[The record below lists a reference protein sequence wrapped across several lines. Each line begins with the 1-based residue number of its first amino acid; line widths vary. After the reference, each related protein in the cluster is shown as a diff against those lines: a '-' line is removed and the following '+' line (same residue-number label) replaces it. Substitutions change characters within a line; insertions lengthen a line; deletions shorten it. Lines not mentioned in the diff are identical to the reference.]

1 MQEII
6 LRLLQS
12 FFEEDYGRGDVTSE
26 ALIPKDMQ
34 VEGQIVAK
42 EDGIIAG
49 LEEVLA
55 FMIHHGLK
63 VEEKARDGGR
73 ISNRQVVA
81 KITGNA
87 RKMLSLERVC
97 LNLLGHLSGVATA
110 TARAVS
116 IAERAKKGVRVAA
129 TRKTTPGFRL
139 LEKKAIELGGG
150 DPHRLDLQDM
160 VLIKNNHIALAG
172 SVKKAVLLAKKRVSF
187 SKKIEIE
194 VSSMPDAIEAARA
207 GADVIML
214 DNMRPAEIRNV
225 VNELKDLGLRNAL
238 IEASGGVDF
247 DNLAEYAKTG
257 VDIVSMGMLTHSVKG
272 LDFSMR
278 IKPMKS

>member
-1 MQEII
+1 MQESI

-12 FFEEDYGRGDVTSE
+12 FFEEDYGRGDVTTE

-34 VEGQIVAK
+34 AEGQIVAK

-55 FMIHHGLK
+55 FMDHHGLK
-63 VEEKARDGGR
+63 IEEKAKDGQR
-73 ISNRQVVA
+73 ISNGQVVA

-87 RKMLSLERVC
+87 RKMLALERVC
-97 LNLLGHLSGVATA
+97 LNLLGHLGGVATA

-116 IAERAKKGVRVAA
+116 ISERAKKGVRVAA

-172 SVKKAVLLAKKRVSF
+172 SVKKAVSLAKKRVSF

-194 VSSMPDAIEAARA
+194 VSSMQDAIEAARA

-225 VNELKDLGLRNAL
+225 VNELKKLGLRNVL
-238 IEASGGVDF
+238 IEASGGVNF
-247 DNLAEYAKTG
+247 ENLAEYAKTG
-257 VDIVSMGMLTHSVKG
+257 VDIVSMGLLTHSVKG

>member
-1 MQEII
+1 MQESI

-12 FFEEDYGRGDVTSE
+12 FFEEDYGRGDVTTE

-34 VEGQIVAK
+34 AEGQIVAK
-42 EDGIIAG
+42 EDGVIAG

-55 FMIHHGLK
+55 FVAHHGLG

-73 ISNRQVVA
+73 ISNGQVVA

-87 RKMLSLERVC
+87 RKMLALERVC

-116 IAERAKKGVRVAA
+116 IAERARKGVRVAS

-160 VLIKNNHIALAG
+160 VLIKNNHVALAG
-172 SVKKAVLLAKKRVSF
+172 SVKKAVSLAKKNVSF

-194 VSSMPDAIEAARA
+194 VSSMQDAIEAARA

-225 VNELKDLGLRNAL
+225 VNELKNLGLRDVL
-238 IEASGGVDF
+238 IEASGGVNF
-247 DNLAEYAKTG
+247 ENLGEYAKTG

-278 IKPMKS
+278 IRPMKS

>member
-1 MQEII
+1 MQESI

-12 FFEEDYGRGDVTSE
+12 FFEEDYGRGDVTTES
-26 ALIPKDMQ
+26 LIPKDMQ
-34 VEGQIVAK
+34 AEGQIVAK

-55 FMIHHGLK
+55 FMDHHGLK
-63 VEEKARDGGR
+63 IEEKAKDGQR
-73 ISNRQVVA
+73 ISNGQVVA

-87 RKMLSLERVC
+87 RKMLALERVC

-116 IAERAKKGVRVAA
+116 ISERAKKGVRVAA

-139 LEKKAIELGGG
+139 LEKKAIALGGG

-172 SVKKAVLLAKKRVSF
+172 SIKKAVSLAKKRVSF

-194 VSSMPDAIEAARA
+194 VSSMQDAIEAARA

-225 VNELKDLGLRNAL
+225 VNELKKFGLRNVL
-238 IEASGGVDF
+238 IEASGGVNF

-257 VDIVSMGMLTHSVKG
+257 VDIVSMGLLTHSAKG

>member
-26 ALIPKDMQ
+26 ALIPKDTQ
-34 VEGQIVAK
+34 AEGQIVAK

-81 KITGNA
+81 KITGDA

-116 IAERAKKGVRVAA
+116 IAERARKGVRVAA

-160 VLIKNNHIALAG
+160 VLIKNNHIALTG

>member
-1 MQEII
+1 MQESI
-6 LRLLQS
+6 LRLIQS
-12 FFEEDYGRGDVTSE
+12 FFEEDYGRGDVTTE
-26 ALIPKDMQ
+26 ALIPRDMQ
-34 VEGQIVAK
+34 AEGQIVAK

-49 LEEVLA
+49 LEEVLD
-55 FMIHHGLK
+55 FMDHHGLK
-63 VEEKARDGGR
+63 VEERARDGGK
-73 ISNRQVVA
+73 ISNGQVVA

-87 RKMLSLERVC
+87 RKMLALERVC
-97 LNLLGHLSGVATA
+97 LNLLAHLSGVATA
-110 TARAVS
+110 TARAVRIS
-116 IAERAKKGVRVAA
+116 ERARKGVRVAA

-160 VLIKNNHIALAG
+160 VLIKNNHIALGG
-172 SVKKAVLLAKKRVSF
+172 SVKKAVSLAKKRVSF

-194 VSSMPDAIEAARA
+194 VSNMQDAIEAARA

-214 DNMRPAEIRNV
+214 DNIRPAEIRNV
-225 VNELKDLGLRNAL
+225 VNELKKLGLQNVL
-238 IEASGGVDF
+238 IEASGGV
-247 DNLAEYAKTG
+247 NLENLGEYAKTG
-257 VDIVSMGMLTHSVKG
+257 VDILSMGMLTHSVKC